1 MQNDLFPGMESGD
14 ILLLKEGEIVLKG
27 LNKRLFESKLISNV
41 TRAVKPYG
49 DFRVYAIQSTVYVEP
64 LDDRCDVDGAWEAA
78 KAVFGVVTLARAA
91 AAPKDPDAIARA
103 AIMRFGPDIA
113 RSKSF
118 KVETRRADKRFPMT
132 SIELS
137 QYVGGAISDVFPDV
151 PVDVHEPDFV
161 VRVEI
166 RDLAAYVHGRSEAGA
181 GGMPVGTN
189 GRVVS
194 LLSGGIDSP
203 VSTYLAAKRG
213 VSVFPVHFF
222 SFPYTSELAK
232 QKVVDLARL
241 LQRWCGGMTLQ
252 IVPFTH
258 IQEEIRDNCPE
269 AFFTVIMRRFMMR
282 LAQKVADA
290 CECGGIVTGESLGQV
305 ASQTLEAMRATE
317 ACSDVPVL
325 RPLICMDKEEI
336 VRLSRK
342 LGTFEV
348 SVLPYEDCCTVFT
361 PKHPKTKPRIH
372 EIEAAEAALDV
383 EGLVNEAFVN
393 IERVRL

>member
-1 MQNDLFPGMESGD
+1 MQYETETGGQD

-27 LNKRLFESKLISNV
+27 LNKRLFEQRLVSNV
-41 TRAVKPYG
+41 IRAVKPFG
-49 DFRVYAIQSTVYVEP
+49 NFRVYAIQSTVYVEP
-64 LDDRCDVDGAWEAA
+64 LDAGCDVDGAWEAA

-91 AAPKDPDAIARA
+91 AAPKDPEAIAKVA
-103 AIMRFGPDIA
+103 VERFGEELSRA
-113 RSKSF
+113 KSF

-137 QYVGGAISDVFPDV
+137 QYVGGAVSDAYPHV

-161 VRVEI
+161 LRVEI
-166 RDLAAYVHGRSEAGA
+166 RDLAAYVHGRAEPGA

-232 QKVVDLARL
+232 QKVVDLARI
-241 LQRWCGGMTLQ
+241 LQKWCGGMTLQ
-252 IVPFTH
+252 VVPFTR
-258 IQEEIRDNCPE
+258 IQEEIRDKCPE
-269 AFFTVIMRRFMMR
+269 AYFTVIMRRFMMR

-290 CECGGIVTGESLGQV
+290 FECGGIVTGESLGQV

-317 ACSDVPVL
+317 ACAQVPVL
-325 RPLICMDKEEI
+325 RPLVCMDKEEI

-342 LGTFEV
+342 LGTFDT

-361 PKHPKTKPRIH
+361 PRHPKTKPRLH
-372 EIEAAEAALDV
+372 EIEEAEAALDV
-383 EGLVNEAFVN
+383 EGLVSEAFEH
-393 IERVRL
+393 IERIRL

>member
-1 MQNDLFPGMESGD
+1 MLYETETGGRD

-27 LNKRLFESKLISNV
+27 LNKRLFEQKLVSNV
-41 TRAVKPYG
+41 IRAVKPHG
-49 DFRVYAIQSTVYVEP
+49 NFRVYAVQSTVYVEP
-64 LDDRCDVDGAWEAA
+64 QDDGCDVDGAWEAA

-91 AAPKDPDAIARA
+91 AAPKDPDTIARVAVERFGEDIARA
-103 AIMRFGPDIA
+103 
-113 RSKSF
+113 KSF

-137 QYVGGAISDVFPDV
+137 QYVGGVVSDAFPHV

-161 VRVEI
+161 LRVEI
-166 RDLAAYVHGRSEAGA
+166 RDLAAYIHGRAETGS

-232 QKVVDLARL
+232 QKVVDLARI
-241 LQRWCGGMTLQ
+241 LQKWCGGMTLQ
-252 IVPFTH
+252 VVPFTR
-258 IQEEIRDNCPE
+258 IQEEIRDKCPE
-269 AFFTVIMRRFMMR
+269 EYFTVIMRRFMMR

-290 CECGGIVTGESLGQV
+290 FECGGIVTGESLGQV

-317 ACSDVPVL
+317 ACAQIPVL
-325 RPLICMDKEEI
+325 RPLVCMDKEEI
-336 VRLSRK
+336 VRISRK
-342 LGTFEV
+342 LGTFDT

-361 PKHPKTKPRIH
+361 PKHPKTKPRLH
-372 EIEAAEAALDV
+372 EVAAAEASLDV
-383 EGLVNEAFVN
+383 EGLVNEAFEH